1 MFSWKE
7 ESLIWHRGNKSQA
20 QKGQGSI
27 EYSQKWNRK
36 YKRLIFVSILFLIT
50 AILCIS
56 AAVIYRKVSARTV
69 TNISGVYLQEMTTQ
83 ISSHFQTNLNSQFS
97 QIYTISNAISEN
109 DLKDEESLK
118 HFLTQAQEDND
129 FTHIALISSKGI
141 AYSPDGTVPAL
152 SKISNLDKLL
162 DGSEKLISVNE
173 SIWESNTILLG
184 TAMTPVS
191 FQDSRLIAVIV
202 GIHTSD
208 IGVKLGLDSEK
219 DTNSYTNI
227 VTRNGDF
234 VIKSSFSEEILQGTN
249 LFTIYE
255 QQADFDEGYDY
266 ESFRAAIAAGK
277 SGLTLMT
284 VGGHHVYLY
293 YVPIQGT
300 DWYMITSMAY
310 ETVNDQIVYLSQFMV
325 AVSVGIFIILFSTVS
340 AFFLLLSHR
349 EKRNRELLLMEKER
363 AESANRAKSNFLSQM
378 SHEIRTPLNGIM
390 GMVELGKNHLA
401 EPERM
406 RNCLDKIT
414 LSSTHLLSLINDIL
428 DMSKIESG
436 KIELHPEQFDLG
448 RLLRALTTV
457 FHVQAISKQIDFQ
470 VFLHGEV
477 EEYLVGDALRL
488 NQILTNLLSNAVKF
502 TLRRGVSASMWRSCG
517 VMSIGYGSVSLSGIP
532 EGGLLLR
539 ISTAFLRPLHRKT
552 AESSGNTEVP
562 GWDFP
567 SQRTLLN

>member
-428 DMSKIESG
+428 TCPKL
-436 KIELHPEQFDLG
+436 K
-448 RLLRALTTV
+448 
-457 FHVQAISKQIDFQ
+457 
-470 VFLHGEV
+470 
-477 EEYLVGDALRL
+477 
-488 NQILTNLLSNAVKF
+488 
-502 TLRRGVSASMWRSCG
+502 
-517 VMSIGYGSVSLSGIP
+517 
-532 EGGLLLR
+532 
-539 ISTAFLRPLHRKT
+539 
-552 AESSGNTEVP
+552 AEK
-562 GWDFP
+562 
-567 SQRTLLN
+567 